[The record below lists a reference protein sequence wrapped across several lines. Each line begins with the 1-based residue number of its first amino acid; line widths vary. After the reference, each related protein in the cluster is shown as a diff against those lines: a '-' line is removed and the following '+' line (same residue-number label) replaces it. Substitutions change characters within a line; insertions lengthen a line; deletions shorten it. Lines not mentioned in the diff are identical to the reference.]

1 MFNKL
6 TKFTV
11 AALATVAI
19 LSTSGCIIFP
29 DHGHGG
35 GGYHRGWYR

>member
-6 TKFTV
+6 TKFTL
-11 AALATVAI
+11 AAFAAI
-19 LSTSGCIIFP
+19 AIASTSGCIILP

-35 GGYHRGWYR
+35 GGHHGGWYR

>member
-1 MFNKL
+1 
-6 TKFTV
+6 V
-11 AALATVAI
+11 AALAI

-29 DHGHGG
+29 GHGHGG

>member
-1 MFNKL
+1 MINKL
-6 TKFTV
+6 TKLTV
-11 AALATVAI
+11 AAVAALAI

-35 GGYHRGWYR
+35 GGYHHGWYR